1 MCGRGTDLR
10 VAGLIAMARY
20 HLHLFNDI
28 DIIDEEGRDFPD
40 LPAAEVEAVRSA
52 RDVIADHILSGRPV
66 CLHHRMEIADAG
78 GTVLKVIAFQDVVRF
93 EP

>member
-1 MCGRGTDLR
+1 MP
-10 VAGLIAMARY
+10 VAGLIGMARY

-40 LPAAEVEAVRSA
+40 LSAAAAEAVRSA
-52 RDVIADHILSGRPV
+52 RDVIADHIMSGRPI
-66 CLHHRMEIADAG
+66 CLRHRMEIADADG
-78 GTVLKVIAFQDVVRF
+78 ITVKVIAFQDVVRF